1 MKGDY
6 GPERLSRDPEEALE
20 MEEDPSII
28 SPMRCLQLDSPRN
41 QVETVSSAVLT
52 VSSAIL
58 TVSSAVETV
67 PSAAVLY
74 SCRFWIRDTRAGT
87 PIENT
92 AMT

>member
-6 GPERLSRDPEEALE
+6 GPERLSRDPEDALE

-28 SPMRCLQLDSPRN
+28 SPMRCRQLDSPRN
-41 QVETVSSAVLT
+41 QVETVSSAV
-52 VSSAIL
+52 L

>member
-52 VSSAIL
+52 VSSA
-58 TVSSAVETV
+58 VETV

>member
-28 SPMRCLQLDSPRN
+28 SPMRRLQLDSPRN

-52 VSSAIL
+52 VSSA
-58 TVSSAVETV
+58 VETV
-67 PSAAVLY
+67 SSAAVLY